1 MPGNFSIWPPALLS
15 LLGFLSVAIVILLL
29 VKKTAPSIPS
39 WLIGILTFFQSF
51 FGAVNFLYPHLKEEL
66 ALLPVIEF
74 LLIFS
79 ITCFLLLQKV
89 RSGKNNT
96 VLLMGITAFIS
107 SGATMLLMAR
117 QPEQMEWLMQVLSGL
132 VIIMC
137 CLYLFIRQTPDPSAS
152 IVRWPFLW
160 IALGSLSFWG
170 MKATIAFTL
179 LCFPGYIS
187 GTDEKNMLLLF
198 FLIIQ
203 TVFFLLALL
212 LAKNK
217 SAENN

>member
-1 MPGNFSIWPPALLS
+1 M
-15 LLGFLSVAIVILLL
+15 
-29 VKKTAPSIPS
+29 PS
-39 WLIGILTFFQSF
+39 WLMAVLTFLQTF
-51 FGAVNFLYPHLKEEL
+51 FGAINFQYPQVKEEL
-66 ALLPVIEF
+66 DLLPVFEF

-79 ITCFLLLQKV
+79 FTCLLLLQKV

-96 VLLMGITAFIS
+96 VFLMGITAFIS

-117 QPEQMEWLMQVLSGL
+117 QPEHMEWLMQVVSGL
-132 VIIMC
+132 IIIMC
-137 CLYLFIRQTPDPSAS
+137 CLYLFIRQTPDPSNS
-152 IVRWPFLW
+152 IFRWPFLW
-160 IALGSLSFWG
+160 IALGSLSYWG

-179 LCFPGYIS
+179 LSFPGYIS
-187 GTDEKNMLLLF
+187 GTEEKNILLLF